1 MSDHSNESVPFVK
14 SANKTKPF
22 KKFNSMW
29 LKDPLFKNW
38 LTSDKN
44 NIHLCK
50 CIACN
55 KAGKIDPLKNIKCH
69 KHSISV
75 KNLHPKQKKVNE
87 LLQIEAS
94 EHKKKQDHVR
104 KVKNFELMLST
115 FFAFFIVDH
124 LTEILKS
131 GVPDSQI
138 IADMQLKR
146 TKSTKY

>member
-1 MSDHSNESVPFVK
+1 MSDHSNESVPFGK

-22 KKFNSMW
+22 KKFNPMW

-55 KAGKIDPLKNIKCH
+55 KTLKAGKSDLLKHIKSH

-75 KNLHPKQKKVNE
+75 KNLH
-87 LLQIEAS
+87 
-94 EHKKKQDHVR
+94 
-104 KVKNFELMLST
+104 
-115 FFAFFIVDH
+115 
-124 LTEILKS
+124 
-131 GVPDSQI
+131 
-138 IADMQLKR
+138 
-146 TKSTKY
+146 